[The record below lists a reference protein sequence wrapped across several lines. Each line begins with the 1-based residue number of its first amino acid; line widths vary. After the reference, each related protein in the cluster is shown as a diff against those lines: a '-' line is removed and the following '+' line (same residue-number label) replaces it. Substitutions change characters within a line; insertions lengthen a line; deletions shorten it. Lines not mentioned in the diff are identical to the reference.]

1 MNINT
6 FVERAEL
13 VDLACKGSLLE
24 LSVCYRD
31 VALLSID
38 KAPSN
43 PVSTERPSPKQTG
56 CITLETER
64 TEG

>member
-13 VDLACKGSLLE
+13 IDLACKGGLFE
-24 LSVCYRD
+24 LSVCCRD

-38 KAPSN
+38 KASSN
-43 PVSTERPSPKQTG
+43 PVSTERPSPNQIG
-56 CITLETER
+56 CITLDTKR